1 MNNPYDGPECQ
12 QKYVV
17 NNHKPNMAFKKPK
30 ENYSIRFHNSDNEEV
45 GVMDFNGAGLS
56 FEGKA
61 EQGAIV
67 FLDWVAKT
75 FTGRLQEEYDKG
87 YADGKAS
94 QTTE

>member
-1 MNNPYDGPECQ
+1 MSEYDGPECQ
-12 QKYVV
+12 QKYVTTLT
-17 NNHKPNMAFKKPK
+17 FKKPK

-56 FEGKA
+56 FEGNA

-75 FTGRLQEEYDKG
+75 FTGRLQEEYDRG
-87 YADGKAS
+87 FEAGKAAK
-94 QTTE
+94 